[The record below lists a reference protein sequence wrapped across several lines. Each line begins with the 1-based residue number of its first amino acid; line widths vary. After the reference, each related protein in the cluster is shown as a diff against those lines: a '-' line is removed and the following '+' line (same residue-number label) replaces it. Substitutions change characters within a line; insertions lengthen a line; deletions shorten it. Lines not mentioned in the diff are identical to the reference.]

1 MRIEQLSIKS
11 VTVWIIGMIAVVAV
25 VLSLLAGSYFRQ
37 SALDAQVGSLS
48 RIVEVAAAE
57 TQANIS
63 KLAFEVSMKLVNSK
77 SLVRAFRQA
86 LVTDSHA
93 ELIMQL
99 DDPLKTGFVGFSEIN
114 LVKIRAYDTELGL
127 VAESAMGM
135 QGLKPEM
142 PPYLASSLAQRNS
155 RDRLKGA
162 GALWLSQH
170 RPLYSTIVPLGGL
183 RHQGFLE
190 IIIDPAFNLP
200 EIARITGTPVSV
212 YAMDGSPVSTM
223 TVSPDGDYLP
233 VEYIMHTSAG
243 EAAYRIIGYEDVATL
258 HGDMS
263 RTQIITVSGF
273 LVLSFSSLLF
283 ALYLFNR
290 FLLAPVSEMIRTMR
304 MMSRGYFNLSVNNRA
319 LKELRELADTFN
331 SMAHIVEMRTRDLES
346 LLDLDD
352 SVIVCFDRDGETVFY
367 NEAARKVLGYPG
379 EELSDLRMNELF
391 SDDIVELVENG
402 LNSGTSDHMLHTTL
416 SCRHQDDSRHSCDA
430 VIYRIP
436 VLDQSGYAI
445 VLSAESGRDQ
455 RMAGK
460 SEQRLEAVEHSLAS
474 LLEFARENP
483 VLVRESLGA
492 ELMAGS
498 SKPVEKAMVRKQAV
512 NIMNMALVCWERDL
526 GMTKLQLAE
535 QSGIWPVYMDKSTPT
550 TRTLDKYLKLE
561 TCPKNPRS
569 KRVVDTVEF
578 VLGHL
583 AGKQAASCAELSK
596 ALEQF
601 RQLLAGIG

>member
-37 SALDAQVGSLS
+37 SALDAQVSSLS

-57 TQANIS
+57 TQANIG
-63 KLAFEVSMKLVNSK
+63 KLAFEVSMKLVNSNT
-77 SLVRAFRQA
+77 LVKAFSKAQLSDDHTA
-86 LVTDSHA
+86 LI
-93 ELIMQL
+93 EQL

-114 LVKIRAYDTELGL
+114 LVKIRAYDLDLQLIAQSSMGIEGL
-127 VAESAMGM
+127 ER
-135 QGLKPEM
+135 KM
-142 PPYLASSLAQRNS
+142 PPFLASQLQH
-155 RDRLKGA
+155 RDHSERLKGV
-162 GALWLSQH
+162 GALWLSA
-170 RPLYSTIVPLGGL
+170 RGPLYSSIVPLGGL
-183 RHQGFLE
+183 RLKGFLE

-233 VEYIMHTSAG
+233 VEYVMHTSAG

-273 LVLSFSSLLF
+273 LVLSFASLLF

-304 MMSRGYFNLSVNNRA
+304 MMSRGHFNLSVNNRA
-319 LKELRELADTFN
+319 LKELRELADSFN

-402 LNSGTSDHMLHTTL
+402 LNSGTPDHMLHTTL

-430 VIYRIP
+430 VIYRVP

-445 VLSAESGRDQ
+445 VLSAESGHDQ

-483 VLVRESLGA
+483 VLVRESLAA
-492 ELMAGS
+492 ELMAGG
-498 SKPVEKAMVRKQAV
+498 SKPVEKTMVRKQAV

-583 AGKQAASCAELSK
+583 ARQQAGSCDELRK
-596 ALEQF
+596 ALEQY
-601 RQLLAGIG
+601 RQLVAGIG